1 MVYNEGDGIYV
12 RFYIYDFKYSWRY
25 HNSNVSNVLL
35 MLQPCVMKWYSKQT
49 IKTLESLANITNE
62 ETEDK

>member
-1 MVYNEGDGIYV
+1 MLDFIFMTLSIAGGIIIAMLV
-12 RFYIYDFKYSWRY
+12 ML
-25 HNSNVSNVLL
+25 LL